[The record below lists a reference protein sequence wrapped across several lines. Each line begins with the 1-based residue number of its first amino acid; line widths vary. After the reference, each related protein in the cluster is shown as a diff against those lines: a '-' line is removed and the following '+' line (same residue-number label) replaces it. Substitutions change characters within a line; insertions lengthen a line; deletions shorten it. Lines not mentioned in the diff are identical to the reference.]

1 MLIAVQFGIM
11 SDCWLVSV
19 VPFECSIV
27 VEWGLFVTD
36 CWLACVAPSECS
48 IVVGW
53 GLFVVT
59 DCWWSSVCPAGSG
72 SIVVG

>member
-19 VPFECSIV
+19 
-27 VEWGLFVTD
+27 
-36 CWLACVAPSECS
+36 APAGCS

-53 GLFVVT
+53 GLFVTEYWLACVA
-59 DCWWSSVCPAGSG
+59 PAGC